1 MFMVAIQANGEIK
14 VVEIVNLFEF
24 ILHYNILN
32 WGNNYLNN
40 YLGVKF
46 EELAKNYV
54 NGSKKCKK
62 MNMFTCG
69 QNFFNKL

>member
-24 ILHYNILN
+24 TLHYIILN
-32 WGNNYLNN
+32 WCKNYLNN

-46 EELAKNYV
+46 EKMAKDYV

-62 MNMFTCG
+62 MNMFIRG
-69 QNFFNKL
+69 